1 MAAPSP
7 RDAVRWAS
15 SSRGTLT
22 QRRKQEGTAPGAE
35 IWSAGTS
42 SAPHPPPVASEAV
55 RPLPRD
61 AGHTKSHKHS
71 YTGDALDRLEDWLG
85 LKSAT
90 SSPSQGRPGS
100 VASPGPSRT
109 TQRGPR
115 AIAAPAP
122 APTGRVDVLVH
133 AVAPSDTLEGISLRY
148 GADAHIVRRSN
159 KLWPGDAVQMR
170 EQLYI
175 PLASCRWRPAHAP
188 SQTMQRHADGSLHA
202 MQASHAPCMDS
213 EWQLTSVETDEL
225 KFFAGERARPARG
238 IPTGPMGD
246 SGLDDLLEWQEAQR
260 ENVALQPAPPP
271 RTLAAPTPPAAARD
285 PTWLPNKRTLGVK
298 APERSVSEES
308 SLLRLE
314 DAAPESLTQRADLF
328 QGTLPNT
335 GAAAHWM
342 RPIHESLPA
351 HAPQARGPRPANA
364 SQMFSGVMSGR
375 VRVEEA
381 VSAAMNELRQ
391 AVNRGP
397 QRPRDDNALLPW

>member
-7 RDAVRWAS
+7 RDALRWAS
-15 SSRGTLT
+15 GSRGTLT
-22 QRRKQEGTAPGAE
+22 QRKKNDGTAPGAE
-35 IWSAGTS
+35 IWSM
-42 SAPHPPPVASEAV
+42 SAQQPPSD
-55 RPLPRD
+55 LQLD
-61 AGHTKSHKHS
+61 AGHKKGHKHS

-85 LKSAT
+85 LKSG
-90 SSPSQGRPGS
+90 PSAQIDAPALR
-100 VASPGPSRT
+100 PGPSRS
-109 TQRGPR
+109 
-115 AIAAPAP
+115 APP
-122 APTGRVDVLVH
+122 KSAPTGRVDVLVH
-133 AVAPSDTLEGISLRY
+133 EVAPTDTLEGISLRY

-175 PLASCRWRPAHAP
+175 PLASCRWRPPHAP

-202 MQASHAPCMDS
+202 VQGAHDAEAPNTD
-213 EWQLTSVETDEL
+213 EWQLQSVETDQL

-246 SGLDDLLEWQEAQR
+246 SGLDDLLEWQDAQR
-260 ENVALQPAPPP
+260 ESMALRPAPSRAPEPP
-271 RTLAAPTPPAAARD
+271 VPRAPRD
-285 PTWLPNKRTLGVK
+285 PTWQPNKRTLGAK
-298 APERSVSEES
+298 APERPPVDEADEP
-308 SLLRLE
+308 SLLQLE
-314 DAAPESLTQRADLF
+314 DPEPETAAQRTDLF
-328 QGTLPNT
+328 RGTLPNS

-364 SQMFSGVMSGR
+364 SQLLSGVMSGR

-381 VSAAMNELRQ
+381 VGAAMNELRQ

-397 QRPRDDNALLPW
+397 RRPREDGALLPW

>member
-7 RDAVRWAS
+7 RDALRWAPG
-15 SSRGTLT
+15 SRGTLT
-22 QRRKQEGTAPGAE
+22 KRKKNDGTAPGEE
-35 IWSAGTS
+35 IWSM
-42 SAPHPPPVASEAV
+42 SAHPPPLSD
-55 RPLPRD
+55 LHLD
-61 AGHTKSHKHS
+61 AGHTKGHKHS

-85 LKSAT
+85 LKSGT
-90 SSPSQGRPGS
+90 SSAHGTEPAPR
-100 VASPGPSRT
+100 PGPSRP
-109 TQRGPR
+109 TQQGTS
-115 AIAAPAP
+115 

-133 AVAPSDTLEGISLRY
+133 EVAPTDTLEGISLRY

-175 PLASCRWRPAHAP
+175 PLASCRWRPPHAP

-202 MQASHAPCMDS
+202 VQGSSDAEAPTTDD
-213 EWQLTSVETDEL
+213 WKLTSVETDQL

-246 SGLDDLLEWQEAQR
+246 SGLDDLLKWQDTQR
-260 ENVALQPAPPP
+260 ENVALRAAPSRAPQAPAAPAP
-271 RTLAAPTPPAAARD
+271 RD
-285 PTWLPNKRTLGVK
+285 PTWQPNKRTLGAK
-298 APERSVSEES
+298 APERPPVDEADDP
-308 SLLRLE
+308 SLLQLE
-314 DAAPESLTQRADLF
+314 TPEPEAALQRTDLF
-328 QGTLPNT
+328 QSMLPNS

-364 SQMFSGVMSGR
+364 SQLLSGVMSGR

-381 VSAAMNELRQ
+381 VGAAMNELRQ

-397 QRPRDDNALLPW
+397 RRPREDSALLPW